1 MPPTLAT
8 LVQNSALRLSVLAGH
23 DRLDA
28 SVRWAHASELAD
40 PTPYMDGGELILFTG
55 LKLDAADPEVMR
67 AYVGKLVGKGVV
79 GLGFAAGVNYEGV
92 PQALIDACAA
102 ADLPLLEVPRRT
114 PFIAISKA
122 VSADIAAEQYRAV
135 TAGFDAQ
142 REMTRAA
149 LSREGPSALL
159 ARLASQ
165 VDGWAALY
173 DASGTVVATAPAWAV
188 RRAARFVGDAE
199 RLRDRPAPASAVV
212 SEADSGDDRVELQSI
227 GTGRRAKAVL
237 AVGTAA
243 PLGTAERYAVNSAI
257 ALLTLTTERSRAL
270 QEAEQRLGAA
280 VMKMLLVG
288 EGDHARAV
296 AGQLYGGL
304 LDAPMRVIV
313 AEPAS
318 AAAARYAH
326 ESITAQSGAAR
337 AGFPA
342 QAGAPVV
349 PARLASSGPTGYLA
363 RAGEPCGLTDLAASP
378 GGRSATAATSAPG
391 RAQTGRAQGGKSQ
404 SGKASAGKPVAGRPS
419 GAKPA
424 AGKASAARLS
434 ATAHVSS
441 TTGSAAGPR
450 PTTGPAT
457 GQGPA
462 TGHGLTTG
470 HGSATGQEPATGH
483 GLPGGPGSTTGA
495 ATGPRPTT
503 GQGPVPG
510 STGQGPVPGSSTS
523 SGAAAEGLRPAV
535 PKPSTAVSLPAPAP
549 ASAASGVVVGPAGG
563 GPQPD
568 ARDGGRLDRIVWPL
582 EELADA
588 VETAAAR
595 SGEAVLVVPDGA
607 RLVVLASD
615 GGAAV
620 AACAEFAATAPS
632 AQPGRR
638 PEGGAEEGLAIG
650 VSAPA
655 GLPAAAVAFKQA
667 DQALSVA
674 RRRGVPLVEHED
686 VAAGSVLPLL
696 ADDAV
701 RAFADGLL
709 RSLREHDANGRG
721 DLVAS
726 LRAWL
731 SRHGQWDAAAAEL
744 GVHRHT
750 LRYRMRRV
758 EEILGRSLDDPDVR
772 MELWLALKATS

>member
-23 DRLDA
+23 DRLDSA
-28 SVRWAHASELAD
+28 VRWAHASELAD

-55 LKLDAADPEVMR
+55 LKLDAADPETMH
-67 AYVGKLVGKGVV
+67 AYVEKLVSKGVV

-92 PQALIDACAA
+92 PQALVDACRGAH
-102 ADLPLLEVPRRT
+102 LPLLEVPRRT

-173 DASGTVVATAPAWAV
+173 DASGSVVATAPAWAV

-199 RLRDRPAPASAVV
+199 RLRDRPTPASAVV

-227 GTGRRAKAVL
+227 GSGRRAKAVL

-257 ALLTLTTERSRAL
+257 ALLTLTMERSRAL

-280 VMKMLLVG
+280 VLKMLLVG
-288 EGDHARAV
+288 EGEHARAV

-318 AAAARYAH
+318 AAAARFAQ
-326 ESITAQSGAAR
+326 ESIAAAHTSQMVGSAAAPSVPTASAAR
-337 AGFPA
+337 P
-342 QAGAPVV
+342 
-349 PARLASSGPTGYLA
+349 SSQMPSGYLA
-363 RAGEPCGLTDLAASP
+363 RAGEPCGLSDLAATT
-378 GGRSATAATSAPG
+378 GTSATASTTADTARSTVPKP
-391 RAQTGRAQGGKSQ
+391 T
-404 SGKASAGKPVAGRPS
+404 GKPAGRPT
-419 GAKPA
+419 AKPSA
-424 AGKASAARLS
+424 TKAGTDSQSRTDPKAGTGTKAGTGARAGTGQAGGARSAVQASAAVGRD
-434 ATAHVSS
+434 
-441 TTGSAAGPR
+441 
-450 PTTGPAT
+450 
-457 GQGPA
+457 
-462 TGHGLTTG
+462 
-470 HGSATGQEPATGH
+470 
-483 GLPGGPGSTTGA
+483 
-495 ATGPRPTT
+495 
-503 GQGPVPG
+503 
-510 STGQGPVPGSSTS
+510 
-523 SGAAAEGLRPAV
+523 GAAAPAV
-535 PKPSTAVSLPAPAP
+535 SSPSAPTGT
-549 ASAASGVVVGPAGG
+549 SVASGVVVGAGGG
-563 GPQPD
+563 GPQAEASD
-568 ARDGGRLDRIVWPL
+568 TGRLSRIVWPL

-595 SGEAVLVVPDGA
+595 NGEAVLVVPDGA

-615 GGAAV
+615 GGAAA
-620 AACAEFAATAPS
+620 AACAEFAATAS
-632 AQPGRR
+632 AAQPGRR
-638 PEGGAEEGLAIG
+638 PGGGGDEGLAIG
-650 VSAPA
+650 VSAPV
-655 GLPAAAVAFKQA
+655 GLSAAAVAFKQA

-674 RRRGVPLVEHED
+674 RRRGVALVEHED

-772 MELWLALKATS
+772 MELWLALKATG